1 MRVAGPFVYLASRS
15 PRRRALLA
23 RIGVRFELVHGEVDE
38 CPLAHEWAADYV
50 RRLAGAKAAAG
61 HAALGPAAAGVPV
74 LGADTAVVVGGQ
86 VLGKPAGEAEALAML
101 ARLSGRMHEV
111 HSAVA
116 LATAGAIAV
125 RSSVSRVWMR
135 VLSQAEREAYWA
147 SGEPLGKAG
156 GYAIQGLAGAFV
168 TRLDGSYSGVV
179 GLPLCETAELLA
191 AAGMPVLARI

>member
-1 MRVAGPFVYLASRS
+1 MRVNGPFVYLASRS
-15 PRRRALLA
+15 PRRRELLA

-38 CPLAHEWAADYV
+38 CPLAHEWAGDYV

-61 HAALGPAAAGVPV
+61 CAALGPAGAGVPV

-116 LATAGAIAV
+116 LATAGGIAV

-135 VLSQAEREAYWA
+135 ALSEAERQAYWA

-179 GLPLCETAELLA
+179 GLPLCETAALLA
-191 AAGMPVLARI
+191 AAGMPMLTRI